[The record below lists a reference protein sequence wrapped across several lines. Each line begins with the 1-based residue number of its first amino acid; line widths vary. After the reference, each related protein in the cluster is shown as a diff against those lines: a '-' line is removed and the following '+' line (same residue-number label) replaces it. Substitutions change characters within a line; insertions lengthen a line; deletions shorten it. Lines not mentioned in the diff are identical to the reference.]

1 MWAALCPRASKEL
14 IWIHSWNTDNS
25 SARWAPCHRPFST
38 EEGPELVLLPL
49 LMVTVAGVSSLWTHP
64 TQPQCR
70 PLQPAWLWVRP
81 YPILLCLPP
90 QGFWKSPGLPGG
102 GAALPV
108 GAVDLARRALKVRQT
123 AAGPAA
129 RPFLLSLCVQA
140 LLIWGTRPLYAAP
153 ALPGRLSHPGWGFP
167 FHLALGALLRARR
180 QEGSTVSQN
189 LGDSAFS
196 AALWP
201 RSCDI
206 LSGNLDKGQAGAA
219 GR

>member
-1 MWAALCPRASKEL
+1 MSSSFFHRGGTGAGVAASPDGDGGGCQQPVDTPHSAPGPASPACLALGETLPHPSLPPTAGLLEKP
-14 IWIHSWNTDNS
+14 
-25 SARWAPCHRPFST
+25 SAAWGAG
-38 EEGPELVLLPL
+38 EEGP
-49 LMVTVAGVSSLWTHP
+49 
-64 TQPQCR
+64 
-70 PLQPAWLWVRP
+70 
-81 YPILLCLPP
+81 
-90 QGFWKSPGLPGG
+90 
-102 GAALPV
+102 ALPV
-108 GAVDLARRALKVRQT
+108 GAVGLARRALKVRQT

-153 ALPGRLSHPGWGFP
+153 ASPGRLSHPGWGFP

-201 RSCDI
+201 RSFDI

>member
-102 GAALPV
+102 GGGPASGRCGPGTPCPQGAPDCSWPGRPALSSLPLCS
-108 GAVDLARRALKVRQT
+108 GPFDLGNKAPLCSAGLARPPVPPRL
-123 AAGPAA
+123 GISFSP
-129 RPFLLSLCVQA
+129 
-140 LLIWGTRPLYAAP
+140 GTRSPAP
-153 ALPGRLSHPGWGFP
+153 GETAGGLHGVTKPG
-167 FHLALGALLRARR
+167 
-180 QEGSTVSQN
+180 
-189 LGDSAFS
+189 
-196 AALWP
+196 
-201 RSCDI
+201 
-206 LSGNLDKGQAGAA
+206 
-219 GR
+219 